1 MYLSRI
7 RIFRRIELSSDCF
20 DMDGIR
26 SILSFSSR
34 LDKDANEDS
43 THYPKSSIKTSNNN
57 FFLRFN
63 MK

>member
-1 MYLSRI
+1 MHE
-7 RIFRRIELSSDCF
+7 ELSSDRF